1 MNAREKMSFLYGL
14 YLAHDRSE
22 NHTEKFMTSEYERM
36 IKEAGLSED
45 WVRWLLR
52 GLSSS
57 INDPD
62 IDFELMVKAE
72 FPEWNFPQE
81 EDESEN

>member
-22 NHTEKFMTSEYERM
+22 KQTELFMTS
-36 IKEAGLSED
+36 
-45 WVRWLLR
+45 
-52 GLSSS
+52 
-57 INDPD
+57 
-62 IDFELMVKAE
+62 FELMFKAE

>member
-22 NHTEKFMTSEYERM
+22 NHTEKFMTS
-36 IKEAGLSED
+36 
-45 WVRWLLR
+45 
-52 GLSSS
+52 
-57 INDPD
+57 
-62 IDFELMVKAE
+62 FELMVKAE
-72 FPEWNFPQE
+72 FPEWNFPAE